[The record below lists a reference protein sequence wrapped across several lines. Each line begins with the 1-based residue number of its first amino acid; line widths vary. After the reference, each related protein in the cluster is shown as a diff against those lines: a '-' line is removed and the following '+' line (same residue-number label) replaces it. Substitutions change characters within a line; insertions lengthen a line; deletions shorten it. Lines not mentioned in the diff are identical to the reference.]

1 VQFNNFQQQQQQQH
15 LKNYLAFPHLQ
26 NYNQIYYPPPMQIMT
41 NNINNTNQEIPKFP
55 QYQIQGQIQGQ
66 VPGHIQGQ
74 LQGLGQIHNQFEN
87 TNLNLSLSSNE
98 YNIMEKNNSL
108 IGNEI
113 GN

>member
-1 VQFNNFQQQQQQQH
+1 M
-15 LKNYLAFPHLQ
+15 Q